1 MADAPPKPRIQLL
14 NGTLARTFATKE
26 DGGWPALSGTVRPAT
41 PREVR
46 EYLATKREHD
56 LKGPGGAAEL
66 VAFQAKFFAGLL
78 RTWNVDDG
86 ERPAAITPESV
97 AHLPDPVFVQLE
109 NVCLGYA
116 AGDLLGNSPASS

>member
-1 MADAPPKPRIQLL
+1 MADTPPKPRLQLL
-14 NGTLARTFATKE
+14 NGTLARTFTTDEAH
-26 DGGWPALSGTVRPAT
+26 GWPALAGTVRPAT

-46 EYLATKREHD
+46 EYVAAKREHD
-56 LKGPGGAAEL
+56 LRGPAGAGEL
-66 VAFQAKFFAGLL
+66 VAFQSKFFAGLL

-86 ERPAAITPESV
+86 DAPAPITPESV
-97 AHLPDPVFVQLE
+97 ARLPDPVFVQLE